1 VEFHLKENGIDSL
14 SMGLSFYN
22 KYLNYVMIEDLHTE
36 IHTDEFS
43 KDSYLKLSV
52 ICIHN
57 AIEILTKDALSQLN
71 ELLIY
76 RDLPSDL
83 LDTLLKSKKE
93 GVQLHNL
100 LISNNIEVKTIEYV
114 ECINRIDKL
123 YSIKDSFYVDLIE
136 LGYIRNKITHFG
148 ISKKSDYHKVINVL
162 NNALTFIVQNY
173 LEVKQDFLGSEEDT
187 VENNLA
193 NTLFTAR
200 VTEKQLWKHFS
211 REKLE
216 DTLEHLQVAAQIYN
230 NKVDKEVVKP
240 YVDID
245 MICIDIDN
253 SDEITIYTQSIPWL
267 DSTIFYIGFND
278 EMNLLLFVID
288 HTENEVVYIS
298 DGVTLYNGNP
308 FYKKTWIKNKKFK
321 KSNYEGLARLF
332 SKLHNQES
340 LIYTK

>member
-1 VEFHLKENGIDSL
+1 
-14 SMGLSFYN
+14 M
-22 KYLNYVMIEDLHTE
+22 
-36 IHTDEFS
+36 
-43 KDSYLKLSV
+43 
-52 ICIHN
+52 
-57 AIEILTKDALSQLN
+57 
-71 ELLIY
+71 
-76 RDLPSDL
+76 
-83 LDTLLKSKKE
+83 
-93 GVQLHNL
+93 
-100 LISNNIEVKTIEYV
+100 
-114 ECINRIDKL
+114 
-123 YSIKDSFYVDLIE
+123 
-136 LGYIRNKITHFG
+136 
-148 ISKKSDYHKVINVL
+148 INVL

-173 LEVKQDFLGSEEDT
+173 LEVKQDFLGSDEDT

-216 DTLEHLQVAAQIYN
+216 DTLEHLQIAAQIYN

-240 YVDID
+240 YVDIG

-253 SDEITIYTQSIPWL
+253 ADEITIYTQSIPWL

-288 HTENEVVYIS
+288 YTENGVVYIS

-321 KSNYEGLARLF
+321 KSNYEGLYPVVF
-332 SKLHNQES
+332 
-340 LIYTK
+340 